1 MVHFNSNSPPC
12 SPHRLHSVSVSF
24 TCGKN
29 FNLIFT
35 KKIRNFYSISL
46 KNTKCVQILIRERR
60 MICKM
65 LAITPSKPNQPE
77 KNVSYKKKGCEK
89 NDDRCKQRVYGSFAF
104 CRQELEH
111 SINGRSKLF
120 PWSVCSGKN

>member
-60 MICKM
+60 MICEM
-65 LAITPSKPNQPE
+65 LYSKCCCTPESLVKSVCTFYIDNVNKALSLHTALIHE
-77 KNVSYKKKGCEK
+77 KQQQQQN
-89 NDDRCKQRVYGSFAF
+89 
-104 CRQELEH
+104 LEH
-111 SINGRSKLF
+111 KWPF
-120 PWSVCSGKN
+120 PSCVLGKN